1 MTMSEIRFEQAVF
14 LKENRSEIEQVKEQW
29 NSVTSKVISNTLVQM
44 TNPELI
50 EKIVDVGEFVYND
63 DITPTSLNLIKRTLE
78 EAQSYVRGDDFV
90 RCENAVKELA
100 GLVSRAVRKSS
111 GKS

>member
-1 MTMSEIRFEQAVF
+1 MSEIRFEQAVF
-14 LKENRSEIEQVKEQW
+14 LKENRSEIEQIKEQW
-29 NSVTSKVISNTLVQM
+29 NRVTGKAISNTLVQL

-50 EKIVDVGEFVYND
+50 KRIIDVGEFVYND

-78 EAQSYVRGDDFV
+78 EVQEYVHGDDFV
-90 RCENAVKELA
+90 RCENTVKELA
-100 GLVSRAVRKSS
+100 ELVTRATRKSS

>member
-1 MTMSEIRFEQAVF
+1 MNEIRFEQAAF
-14 LKENRSEIEQVKEQW
+14 LQENRSEIEQVKKQW
-29 NSVTSKVISNTLVQM
+29 KRVTGKVISNTLVQM

-50 EKIVDVGEFVYND
+50 EKIVEVGEFVYND

-90 RCENAVKELA
+90 RCENAIRELA
-100 GLVSRAVRKSS
+100 GLVTRAVRNSS
-111 GKS
+111 GNS